1 MKIKKI
7 EQTTSTFNL
16 NQKFC
21 NAKTEYSTKENI
33 LIKIITDSVSG
44 YGEISPLEKFSTET
58 TQEIQWGLEAFMQSI
73 DYNIDYS
80 FNDLLV
86 LAEIHCNQIPSL
98 HFGIDT
104 ALYDIESKKNKVSL
118 SKFLSSVA
126 YDKIKFSNLYLNQ
139 SKKINYHAKAIK
151 YKLGVRSIDEDIQI
165 LESISNNNKLIKFRL
180 DANRNYTFQEF
191 SAVYKKVRKFNIDYF
206 EEPIQNPNLE
216 KLKKMKDKF
225 NLKIAIDESLYDGSD
240 YSLWI
245 DEKLIDSMIIKPSIL
260 GGYIKNLNLYK
271 MAQKNNL
278 RIIFSSS
285 LESNI
290 GNMATIHLAATL
302 NDNEEHGLDIYNFYD
317 TFTDKPIYQKNAF
330 SVNLKSLIGL
340 GI

>member
-86 LAEIHCNQIPSL
+86 LAEIHCNHIPSL

-104 ALYDIESKKNKVSL
+104 ALYDIESKKR
-118 SKFLSSVA
+118 
-126 YDKIKFSNLYLNQ
+126 
-139 SKKINYHAKAIK
+139 
-151 YKLGVRSIDEDIQI
+151 G
-165 LESISNNNKLIKFRL
+165 
-180 DANRNYTFQEF
+180 
-191 SAVYKKVRKFNIDYF
+191 
-206 EEPIQNPNLE
+206 
-216 KLKKMKDKF
+216 
-225 NLKIAIDESLYDGSD
+225 
-240 YSLWI
+240 
-245 DEKLIDSMIIKPSIL
+245 
-260 GGYIKNLNLYK
+260 
-271 MAQKNNL
+271 
-278 RIIFSSS
+278 
-285 LESNI
+285 
-290 GNMATIHLAATL
+290 
-302 NDNEEHGLDIYNFYD
+302 
-317 TFTDKPIYQKNAF
+317 
-330 SVNLKSLIGL
+330 
-340 GI
+340 